1 MAEGRANDLAK
12 RLICG
17 GTELMRDEGRQ
28 PPILSQ
34 GIILVRRRA
43 HRHVSGEHVLPGS
56 GIGTVRIDANGEIL
70 HERQLGGCPR

>member
-1 MAEGRANDLAK
+1 MAEGRANGLAK

-34 GIILVRRRA
+34 GIILVWRRA
-43 HRHVSGEHVLPGS
+43 HRHVSGEHTLPGP
-56 GIGTVRIDANGEIL
+56 GISTVWIDANGGDL
-70 HERQLGGCPR
+70 A